1 MGLGL
6 QERRMYQLDL
16 QDSSQAGSADLNARL
31 VVCHMDKPQ
40 ALRVLSDELRW
51 AQVSWDVFQWTEMG
65 FD

>member
-51 AQVSWDVFQWTEMG
+51 DQVSWDVFQWTERA
-65 FD
+65 FN

>member
-16 QDSSQAGSADLNARL
+16 QDSSQAGSADLNAPL

-51 AQVSWDVFQWTEMG
+51 GWVSWDVFQWTNMD

>member
-40 ALRVLSDELRW
+40 ALRVLSDELGW
-51 AQVSWDVFQWTEMG
+51 DWVSWDVFQWTEMD